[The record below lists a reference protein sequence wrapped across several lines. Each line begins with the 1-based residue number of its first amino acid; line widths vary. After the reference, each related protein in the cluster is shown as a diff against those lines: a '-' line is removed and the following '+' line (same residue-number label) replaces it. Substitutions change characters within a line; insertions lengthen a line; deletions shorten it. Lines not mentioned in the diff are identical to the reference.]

1 MAFPIQHR
9 ATHREKPRTSVGI
22 DRTGPSLC
30 GRIGPMPKKRAQG
43 ERERVK
49 THSSFETKV
58 LAAFIAAMLVVA
70 GLVAASWKMAHDATD
85 AARWITHTHQ
95 VIDNLTRI
103 RGETLQIEFST
114 QGYRLTGSAERL
126 IERDE
131 SIALREALMEQVH
144 RLVADNAVQMARL
157 QQLRAVLDERLAI
170 SRQVVE
176 LIRTQGTRAATRYA
190 NNAPLQATR
199 QRTYRLLREMEADEL
214 RLLDERNGAYDRA
227 KQALVGSGLG
237 LALLLSAL
245 LTGTYLL
252 LRRQLRATEAGRQA
266 LVESEE
272 NLAITLHSIGDG
284 VLVTDRAGRITRMN
298 PVAERL
304 TGWTQAQALGHPIDE
319 IFSIVHEETRAPA
332 EIPVARV
339 LATGEVQGLANHT
352 TLLARDGRE
361 IPIADSAAPIH
372 NARGEVVGVVL
383 VFRDVSTERAAQRLV
398 AQQNLLLEQNVIE
411 RSAQL
416 RDSQEHLHSII
427 NGAPALIAYLDTGQ
441 RFVYANTHYRRRFAP
456 DGHDI
461 TGLTVREVAGEERY
475 AKAGAAL
482 TRALQGEPQT
492 FDWQPFPGVWQVS
505 NYVPRRDAQ
514 GQVIGCYVLGT
525 DITERKR
532 HESQIETLNTELA
545 RRVHELEHV
554 SRALRTLSAGNRT
567 MLRAHDEQTLLDN
580 MCHTIVNAGGYSVAV
595 VWFRSDDAGQSL
607 WPAAEHGFP
616 GGMAALRLLKA
627 SWADNVH
634 GRGAVGSAIRSGEAT
649 VVHDIS
655 SDPHYAPWRTLIDG
669 QASVLA
675 CPLHMDNRV
684 MGALAIYQPESGAF
698 DADEVS
704 LLSALADD
712 LAFGITTLRERAEQ
726 QRTRQAMHHLTQ
738 HDALTGLANE
748 TQFNERVNA
757 AVEQGLRGGTHFAML
772 QTNIER
778 LGEINDALGFS
789 HGDQLLRDFAQRLA
803 QAAPPGATVAR
814 LRGDEFALLLP
825 GGDSAAAQH
834 LAQHLHT
841 LLRPPFALADLA
853 LDVTARI
860 GVVAYPEHG
869 LTPHD
874 LFRHMD
880 MAVRQAK
887 KQGSGIACYDPQ
899 LNPAPAQRLTFAGEL
914 RRAIEGGQLALYLQP
929 KVEMASG
936 RVCGAEGLVRW
947 PHPVRG
953 MIPPGEF
960 IELAEHTG
968 LIRPLG
974 AWVLETAFHLNQYWS
989 GRGQALPIAVNLSAR
1004 NLRDDSLLPLIRE
1017 LQTAWQDGQGLLE
1030 IEITESTAMEDPEF
1044 ALRVLHALR
1053 SLGVPLHIDDF
1064 GTGYSSL
1071 SYLQKLPVDC
1081 IKIDQSFVRNM
1092 VSSKESALIVRSTI
1106 DLAHDLGR
1114 KVVAEGVETR
1124 QHWEQLAA
1132 LGCDMVQGYYIARP
1146 MPAEAFQAWL
1156 RDYQPPG

>member
-1 MAFPIQHR
+1 MGSSQTDAR
-9 ATHREKPRTSVGI
+9 
-22 DRTGPSLC
+22 LC
-30 GRIGPMPKKRAQG
+30 GRIAPMPKKRAQG
-43 ERERVK
+43 ERERVN
-49 THSSFETKV
+49 THSGFETKV
-58 LAAFIAAMLVVA
+58 LAAFIAAMLVVV
-70 GLVAASWKMAHDATD
+70 GLVAATWKMAHDATD
-85 AARWITHTHQ
+85 AARWISHTHQ

-114 QGYRLTGSAERL
+114 QGYRLTGSMERL

-131 SIALREALMEQVH
+131 SIALREVLMERV
-144 RLVADNAVQMARL
+144 RALLADNAVQMARL
-157 QQLRAVLDERLAI
+157 QKLRAVLDERLAI
-170 SRQVVE
+170 SRRVVE
-176 LIRTQGTRAATRYA
+176 LIRTQGIQAATRYA

-199 QRTYRLLREMEADEL
+199 QQTYRLLREMEADEL
-214 RLLDERNGAYDRA
+214 RLLDERNIAYDEA
-227 KQALVGSGLG
+227 KQALVGSGLV

-266 LVESEE
+266 LIESEE

-298 PVAERL
+298 PVAEQL

-319 IFSIVHEETRAPA
+319 VFPIVHEETRAPA

-352 TLLARDGRE
+352 TLIARDGRE
-361 IPIADSAAPIH
+361 TPIADSAAPIH

-416 RDSQEHLHSII
+416 RDSQEHLNSII
-427 NGAPALIAYLDTGQ
+427 NGAPALIAYLDTEQ

-456 DGHDI
+456 DGQEI
-461 TGLTVREVAGEERY
+461 TGRTVREVAGEERY
-475 AKAGAAL
+475 AMAGATLA
-482 TRALQGEPQT
+482 RALQGEPQS
-492 FDWQPFPGVWQVS
+492 FDWQPFPDVWQVS

-532 HESQIETLNTELA
+532 HESQIETLNAELGQ
-545 RRVHELEHV
+545 RVRELEHV

-567 MLRAHDEQTLLDN
+567 MLRAHDEQELLDS

-616 GGMAALRLLKA
+616 GGMAALRLLKT
-627 SWADNVH
+627 SWADNAH
-634 GRGAVGSAIRSGEAT
+634 GRGAVGTAIRSGQAT
-649 VVHDIS
+649 VVHDIA

-669 QASVLA
+669 QASGLA
-675 CPLHMDNRV
+675 CPLHVGNRV
-684 MGALAIYQPESGAF
+684 MGALAIYHPEPGAF
-698 DADEVS
+698 DADEIS

-726 QRTRQAMHHLTQ
+726 QRTRQAMHHLTH

-748 TQFNERVNA
+748 TQFNELLSA
-757 AVEQGLRGGTHFAML
+757 AVEQGLRGGAHFAML

-803 QAAPPGATVAR
+803 QAAPSGTTVAR

-825 GGDSAAAQH
+825 GGDSAAAQR
-834 LAQHLHT
+834 LAQRLHDV
-841 LLRPPFALADLA
+841 LSPPFAIADLA
-853 LDVTARI
+853 LDITARI
-860 GVVAYPEHG
+860 GIVAYPEHG

-887 KQGSGIACYDPQ
+887 KRGNGLALYDPR

-947 PHPVRG
+947 LHPTRG

-974 AWVLETAFHLNQYWS
+974 AWVLETAFHLNQHWS
-989 GRGQALPIAVNLSAR
+989 GRSQALPIAINLSAR
-1004 NLRDDSLLPLIRE
+1004 NLRDESLLPLIRE
-1017 LQTAWQDGQGLLE
+1017 LQSTWRGGDGLLE

-1044 ALRVLHALR
+1044 ALRVLHELR
-1053 SLGVPLHIDDF
+1053 GLGVPLHIDDF

-1132 LGCDMVQGYYIARP
+1132 LGCDMAQGYYIARP

-1156 RDYQPPG
+1156 QDYRPPA